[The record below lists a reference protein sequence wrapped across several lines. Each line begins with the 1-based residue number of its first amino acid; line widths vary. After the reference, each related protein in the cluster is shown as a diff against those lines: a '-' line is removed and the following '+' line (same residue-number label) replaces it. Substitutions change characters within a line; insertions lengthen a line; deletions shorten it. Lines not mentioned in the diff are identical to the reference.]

1 MDHNYNP
8 TISLFNSILSFSG
21 DQSSM
26 STMQFEIG
34 SFIAIILLMTL
45 YGMLGGISA
54 VFSKKGIIQIGGLR
68 VDRSWKT
75 FIQTFMK
82 LVSTPIWLLG
92 AILGISGFFVYLI
105 ALQNFEL
112 SVVKPLV
119 NTNLAFTFLFAY
131 IFFKEQLK
139 WTEWV
144 GIIVIV
150 MGMIFLGIV
159 TRGSTGLVELVP
171 LIGLSFITIIGIV
184 ILGAFIITE
193 RVYNQEFFYS
203 ISAGIFYGLG
213 AIFSKAILILLSPI
227 TNINLLFFTM
237 IIFSLSYIVAI
248 VSQQFAFNNGR
259 LSIVSPI
266 TNSIS
271 VLIPVFG
278 AVIIFNEF
286 FYFEKFL
293 GLICI
298 LLGVVLLRRTIRIKK
313 HSG

>member
-1 MDHNYNP
+1 MDNHCYSTVYLSSYIN
-8 TISLFNSILSFSG
+8 FNGDLSSVG
-21 DQSSM
+21 M
-26 STMQFEIG
+26 MQFEIG
-34 SFIAIILLMTL
+34 SFISIILLMTL
-45 YGMLGGISA
+45 YGILGGVSA
-54 VFSKKGIIQIGGLR
+54 VFSKKGILQIGGLR
-68 VDRSWKT
+68 VDRSWKIL
-75 FIQTFMK
+75 FQTFRK
-82 LVSTPIWLLG
+82 LLSTPIWLLG
-92 AILGISGFFVYLI
+92 AFLGITGFFVYLF

-119 NTNLAFTFLFAY
+119 NTNLAFTFIFAY

-150 MGMIFLGIV
+150 MGMIFLGII
-159 TRGSTGLVELVP
+159 TRGSTASMELVP
-171 LIGLSFITIIGIV
+171 LVGLVFITIIGIL

-203 ISAGIFYGLG
+203 ISAGIFYGFG
-213 AIFSKAILILLSPI
+213 AIFSKAILIALSSN
-227 TNINLLFFTM
+227 TNISLLIFTVL
-237 IIFSLSYIVAI
+237 IFSLSYIVAI

-278 AVIIFNEF
+278 ATIIFNEL
-286 FYFEKFL
+286 FYFEKLL

-298 LLGVVLLRRTIRIKK
+298 LLGIVLLRRTIKIKN

>member
-1 MDHNYNP
+1 M
-8 TISLFNSILSFSG
+8 SI
-21 DQSSM
+21 
-26 STMQFEIG
+26 MQFEIG
-34 SFIAIILLMTL
+34 SFISIVLLMTL
-45 YGMLGGISA
+45 YGILGGISA

-68 VDRSWKT
+68 VERSWKT
-75 FIQTFMK
+75 FLQTFQK
-82 LVSTPIWLLG
+82 LLATPIWLLG
-92 AILGISGFFVYLI
+92 AILGITGFVIYLI

-144 GIIVIV
+144 GIIGIIL
-150 MGMIFLGIV
+150 GMVFLGII
-159 TRGSTGLVELVP
+159 TRGSTGSIELVP
-171 LIGLSFITIIGIV
+171 LIGLMFITIVGII

-193 RVYNQEFFYS
+193 RVHNQEFFYS

-213 AIFSKAILILLSPI
+213 AIFSKAILIFLSPI
-227 TNINLLFFTM
+227 TNINLLIFTM
-237 IIFSLSYIVAI
+237 IVFSLSYIVAI

-271 VLIPVFG
+271 VLIPVVG
-278 AVIIFNEF
+278 ALIVFNEYF
-286 FYFEKFL
+286 FFEKLL

-298 LLGVVLLRRTIRIKK
+298 LLGIVLLRRTIKIKSQS
-313 HSG
+313 H